1 MIRMQANSQRFHITV
16 PKWAKIVIAS
26 ALALFII
33 AFFAVG
39 WIVSSRVI
47 TVNPQK
53 VVYDQTISAINGNT
67 YTITGGAYNI
77 TGIVG
82 GIRGSGSMIGIFSA
96 PTDLNSTRQTSVRTL
111 SDPPSPALSVGD
123 KISLQGNIW
132 TTDPKE
138 ALGLDFQNVTYS
150 SPIGT
155 MKAWLIP
162 GASST
167 KWVIGVHGIGA
178 DKTEMLRFVE
188 PVHSAGNTM
197 LVINYRNDPGNPK
210 SPDGRNHLGDTE
222 WQDVQAA
229 VRYAKAHGATDIRL
243 YGNSLGGSLVE
254 NYLRRSADVTD
265 TNISKVILD
274 SPALNWSEVLRRQL
288 QKGGYPSFLYY
299 PGVTVLKLRTGISM
313 SHISTQPADI
323 RQKTLIIHSADDP
336 TVPQSASRALATKRP
351 DMVTFV
357 DFKHGGHLRSWNY
370 DRDRHNQIVTDF
382 LAP

>member
-1 MIRMQANSQRFHITV
+1 M
-16 PKWAKIVIAS
+16 AS
-26 ALALFII
+26 ALVLFII
-33 AFFAVG
+33 VFFAVG
-39 WIVSSRVI
+39 WIVSSRAI

-53 VVYDQTISAINGNT
+53 VVYDQTVSAIAGNT

-77 TGIVG
+77 LGIAG
-82 GIRGSGSMIGIFSA
+82 GIRSDGSMIGIFSA
-96 PTDLNSTRQTSVRTL
+96 PTSLNSSTQTSTRAL
-111 SDPPSPALSVGD
+111 SESPSSALSVGD

-132 TTDPKE
+132 TTDPKT

-150 SPIGT
+150 SPIGD

-162 GASST
+162 GANAT
-167 KWVIGVHGIGA
+167 TWVIGVHGTGA
-178 DKTEMLRFVE
+178 DKTEVLRFVE

-197 LVINYRNDPGNPK
+197 LIINYRNDPGNPQ
-210 SPDGRNHLGDTE
+210 SPDNHNHLGDTE

-254 NYLRRSADVTD
+254 NYLRRSTDVPN
-265 TNISKVILD
+265 TNISRVILD

-288 QKGGYPSFLYY
+288 QKGGYPSLLYY

-313 SHISTQPADI
+313 DHISTQPADI
-323 RQKTLIIHSADDP
+323 KHKTLIIHSADDP
-336 TVPQSASRALATKRP
+336 TVPQNASKALAAERP
-351 DMVTFV
+351 DMVTLI
-357 DFKHGGHLRSWNY
+357 DFKHGGHLRSWNH
-370 DRDRHNQIVTDF
+370 DRARYNQVISDF